1 MSVLSSHY
9 INVLLKLRKIFTF
22 LKTQPINW
30 MSKDRNS
37 NFRTLEAELWTA
49 PWIFQE
55 KKNVFPKHQTTFY
68 LAVSWLPRHCFCSD
82 LIYNLR
88 LRMWGLLTVDSTQCW
103 HWHSCP
109 SPHSISGTF
118 PSEEDRKVFAV
129 IRYFWFWLMSG
140 GRLHL
145 SFFLWSFDGIRWATL
160 VFTFHLSCFRFVTD
174 DRIPESK
181 LSRDLLLAVVCPTS
195 VHTVHFPIRK
205 FQISLQDWRTVCL
218 VRNWW
223 VLGVRADLT
232 LNILT
237 SNPTTSRH
245 K

>member
-1 MSVLSSHY
+1 MYFPSTKPL
-9 INVLLKLRKIFTF
+9 FT
-22 LKTQPINW
+22 LPSRGCLDI
-30 MSKDRNS
+30 
-37 NFRTLEAELWTA
+37 
-49 PWIFQE
+49 
-55 KKNVFPKHQTTFY
+55 VFALIWFTT
-68 LAVSWLPRHCFCSD
+68 SGSGCGDCWQ
-82 LIYNLR
+82 
-88 LRMWGLLTVDSTQCW
+88 VDSTQCW

-218 VRNWW
+218 ERNWW

-232 LNILT
+232 LNILA
-237 SNPTTSRH
+237 SNPTTSCH